1 MTLSENEKGEIIDYV
16 KDNVEGEST
25 CDDEYPEML
34 VFTFDKGGDQPE
46 VSTDMILDLLK
57 RGLFVLYSV
66 INDNGKLEIAI
77 TNGEGSRL

>member
-1 MTLSENEKGEIIDYV
+1 
-16 KDNVEGEST
+16 
-25 CDDEYPEML
+25 
-34 VFTFDKGGDQPE
+34 
-46 VSTDMILDLLK
+46 MILDLLK